1 MKKYTAYIGLV
12 ICLSWV
18 LIHSTPAIAMS
29 SPPPEPSPEPIIPQL
44 NPIPGNPSLSA
55 ELERAAFK
63 LSWKTTD
70 HAEYYP
76 VYIQNGG
83 QWQHVENI
91 YETTVTYDY
100 QQLEWNPKHLRL
112 KILACKSPPL
122 WLFWQADSCSAYSN
136 IIRLQDYL
144 AVLSPDFT
152 LSSYPTTLAANTS
165 SIVNLNESNKR
176 TRVSNNSDALV
187 DASVGVGS
195 VRSILATLRLRDAV
209 SYEFQDI
216 PWPIYLD
223 TTNFTVTSSKT
234 ITAVPGNYNIE
245 FLATDGGIQYAA
257 KALNIRLDGTPQ
269 IAPLELKTV
278 LGNAQINIDDVLV
291 LPELQFDL
299 ASDGLGAITYPQIG
313 VKIDSDSGNETLL
326 TFNPNTNVTPQ
337 HLAVSSGQHQ
347 IELKLYDGALLK
359 GHSRPQQESSV
370 IVNGQSLTMD
380 LVPLHGEIVLSMD
393 SATSEA
399 SLSIA
404 VPAEVVEEVGGNAS
418 NLQTVLSLSDAN
430 NQPADVILTGL
441 VYNATSHAYEAQHTY
456 TGMQAGSQIFLSL
469 AFIDKGAEPD
479 ELIGHCV
486 AEGLVLDGSVRN
498 MPCNMTLRRRAIV
511 DSHHPSRLDVNV
523 RNANHTAVKGVAIYA
538 KRQSSQ
544 DTNNNSEDL
553 GLFMGLTSSGN
564 YGINGRLQTYL
575 TAGSYQLTAIYPASD
590 TRAQG
595 VVTLSASSSANLDL
609 TLQSSSSQD
618 DSASEDTTDDN
629 NPPPVTDVANY
640 QEGHPYIG
648 GDRVVNYGVVYV
660 CNEGVTSPWCSGAA
674 WAYEPGVGTAWREA
688 WRVFDET
695 DPPSPSDDGDNGDSD
710 DNGDSGNDGSD
721 DNGPSPPPN
730 RDTVLL
736 SDLQQREYELT
747 SSELMVKVK
756 NSIRTRPNEV
766 IESIQLG
773 AISNPANVVR
783 VENIISATEWDYL
796 FAKRAP
802 EYTYLN
808 FLKAVGKFPAFCADY
823 NDNRDAEAIC
833 RKALATMFA
842 HFGQETGGHTSHW
855 DVPEWRQGLH
865 WVREMGWTEEMRGG
879 YNGECNPDVWQGQ
892 TWPCGTFDD
901 TGEFKSYFGRGAKQ
915 LSYNYN
921 YGPFSLAMFGTVR
934 TLLDNPE
941 LVADT
946 WLNLASA
953 IFFFVYPQPPKPSM
967 LFVID
972 GTWQP
977 NSADLG
983 NNLTTGFGVT
993 TQIINGGVECGGSV
1007 EIAQSLNRISYYQ
1020 SFAQHLGVAI
1030 GADEQLGCAGMK
1042 QFDNAGSGALPIYW
1056 EKDWSWT
1063 EDTHSGDSLA
1073 CQLVNYQTPFTAFT
1087 SGDYVRCVDHHF
1099 DVDILPSQ

>member
-1 MKKYTAYIGLV
+1 MKKYTAHIGVVVCLLWGLV
-12 ICLSWV
+12 HANLA
-18 LIHSTPAIAMS
+18 LAMS
-29 SPPPEPSPEPIIPQL
+29 SPPPEPSPDTTISQISPV
-44 NPIPGNPSLSA
+44 PGTPDLSA
-55 ELERAAFK
+55 DLIKTQLK
-63 LSWKTTD
+63 LSWNATD

-76 VYIQNGG
+76 LYIQNGR
-83 QWQHVENI
+83 QWRHLENI
-91 YETTVTYDY
+91 YETTVAYDY
-100 QQLEWNPKHLRL
+100 QQMEWNPNYLQL
-112 KILACKSPPL
+112 KILACKTPPL
-122 WLFWQADSCSAYSN
+122 WLFWRPDTCSSYSN

-144 AVLSPDFT
+144 AILNTDFT
-152 LSSYPTTLAANTS
+152 LSSYPTTLATHSS
-165 SIVNLNESNKR
+165 SIVNLNMNADAERARAS
-176 TRVSNNSDALV
+176 VSSDEL
-187 DASVGVGS
+187 VGVGT
-195 VRSILATLRLRDAV
+195 VRTVLATLRLRDAV
-209 SYEFQDI
+209 SYEFQDAL
-216 PWPIYLD
+216 WPIYLD

-234 ITAVPGNYNIE
+234 MTVSPGNYNIE
-245 FLATDGGIQYAA
+245 LLATDGDIQYVAR
-257 KALNIRLDGTPQ
+257 ALNVRLDETQ
-269 IAPLELKTV
+269 QAISMQLKTL
-278 LGNAQINIDDVLV
+278 LGNAQIDIDEVIT
-291 LPELQFDL
+291 LPEFQFQLSPDE
-299 ASDGLGAITYPQIG
+299 LGTITQPKIG
-313 VKIDSDSGNETLL
+313 VKINSGNETLL
-326 TFNPNTNVTPQ
+326 TFNPNTHIVPQ
-337 HLAVSSGQHQ
+337 YLAVSSGQHQ
-347 IELKLYDGALLK
+347 IKLNLYDGALLS
-359 GHSRPQQESSV
+359 GHSRPQQESPV
-370 IVNGQSLTMD
+370 IVNGQSLIMD

-418 NLQTVLSLSDAN
+418 NLQTIVSLSDAN
-430 NQPADVILTGL
+430 NQPSDVTLTGL
-441 VYNATSHAYEAQHTY
+441 VYNSATDAYEAQHTY
-456 TGMQAGSQIFLSL
+456 SGMQAGSQVFLGL
-469 AFIDKGAEPD
+469 IFIDKGTEPD

-486 AEGLVLDGSVRN
+486 AEGLVLDSSVRN

-511 DSHHPSRLDVNV
+511 ASHHPSRLDVNV
-523 RNANHTAVKGVAIYA
+523 RNANHTAVRGVALYA
-538 KRQSSQ
+538 RRQSSQ
-544 DTNNNSEDL
+544 DTNDNSEDL
-553 GLFMGLTSSGN
+553 GLFVGLTSDGN
-564 YGINGRLQTYL
+564 HGVNGRLQTYL
-575 TAGSYQLTAIYPASD
+575 TAGSYQLTAIHPPSD
-590 TRAQG
+590 TRAQA
-595 VVTLSASSSANLDL
+595 VITLSASSNANVDL
-609 TLQSSSSQD
+609 TLQSTSSQD
-618 DSASEDTTDDN
+618 DSESEDTTDDN

-688 WRVFDET
+688 WRVLGET
-695 DPPSPSDDGDNGDSD
+695 DPPSPNDDGDNGDSD

-721 DNGPSPPPN
+721 DNGPSPN

-747 SSELMVKVK
+747 NSELMVKVK
-756 NSIRTRPNEV
+756 NSIRTRPNEL
-766 IESIQLG
+766 IESIQPG
-773 AISNPANVVR
+773 AMSNPANVVR
-783 VENIISATEWDYL
+783 VENIISSSEWDYL
-796 FAKRAP
+796 FSKRAP

-823 NDNRDAEAIC
+823 NDSRDSEAIC

-865 WVREMGWTEEMRGG
+865 WVREMGWTETMRGG

-953 IFFFVYPQPPKPSM
+953 VFFFVYPQPPKPSM

-977 NSADLG
+977 NSADLA
-983 NNLTTGFGVT
+983 NNLTSGFGVT

-1030 GADEQLGCAGMK
+1030 GVDEQLGCAGMK

-1099 DVDILPSQ
+1099 DVDILPLSQ